1 MLTIF
6 SWEEMMWTVS
16 DGDVTSGTVDTKELC
31 HRCVSLVVLMPGSYV
46 SDPPP
51 TG

>member
-1 MLTIF
+1 
-6 SWEEMMWTVS
+6 MMWTVS

-31 HRCVSLVVLMPGSYV
+31 HRFVSPVALVPGSYV

>member
-1 MLTIF
+1 
-6 SWEEMMWTVS
+6 MWTVS

-46 SDPPP
+46 SDPRP